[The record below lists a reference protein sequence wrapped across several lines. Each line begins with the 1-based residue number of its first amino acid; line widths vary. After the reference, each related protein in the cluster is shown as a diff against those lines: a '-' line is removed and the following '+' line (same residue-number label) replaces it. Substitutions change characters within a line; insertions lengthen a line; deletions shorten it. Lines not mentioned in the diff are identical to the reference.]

1 MATVKELEEQIKLL
15 ENFLNKG
22 KKALTRLRQ
31 KRFNKIIDEKEYLTD
46 LTQYIGE
53 NLLSICLLL
62 SDSTVITRYND
73 GGLLYVDSDA
83 RLNYSSE
90 VGGII
95 KYDKSLNTYV
105 SSMAQTTKYL
115 DVIGFFDVK
124 VV

>member
-1 MATVKELEEQIKLL
+1 MATITELEKQIKLL

-22 KKALTRLRQ
+22 KDALVRLRK
-31 KRFNKIIDEKEYLTD
+31 KRHKKIVEEKEYLTD